1 MSLFSQEYYVT
12 VVAIPANFPSF
23 KDKHYIVPTN
33 RIANIP
39 QNRNLIFV
47 PFNIYSI
54 LHLWLI
60 CLAARAV
67 ELGNKDL
74 WINNRILARKLSLF

>member
-1 MSLFSQEYYVT
+1 MVMSLFSQEYYVT
-12 VVAIPANFPSF
+12 VVAAIPANFPSF
-23 KDKHYIVPTN
+23 EEKHKIVPTN

-39 QNRNLIFV
+39 RNRNLIFV

-67 ELGNKDL
+67 ELDNKDL
-74 WINNRILARKLSLF
+74 